1 MIIWNIRNVLDTPPP
16 PNPKGQ
22 CPSGYQDLDPTSD
35 YCYMVRARSVDL
47 DGMSWGDA
55 NAQCIAD
62 GGSLASI
69 HNGDHQQALENEVKK
84 GSLDV
89 WIGLQANSKFEYYV
103 ILDTGSVNGSKKLRE
118 K

>member
-1 MIIWNIRNVLDTPPP
+1 MIILNNQIILDVPPP

-55 NAQCIAD
+55 NSYCIAD

-69 HNGDHQQALENEVKK
+69 HNDVHQQALENEVRK
-84 GSLDV
+84 GALDV
-89 WIGLQANSKFEYYV
+89 WIGLQANSKFEYSTIFYNGAYYV
-103 ILDTGSVNGSKKLRE
+103 ICSKN
-118 K
+118 